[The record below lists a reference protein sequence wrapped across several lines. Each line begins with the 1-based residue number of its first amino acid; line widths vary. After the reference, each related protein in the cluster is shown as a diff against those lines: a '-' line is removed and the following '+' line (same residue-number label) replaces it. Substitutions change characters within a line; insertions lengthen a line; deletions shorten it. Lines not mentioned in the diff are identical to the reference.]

1 MHFLIK
7 YTYLLSHSAP
17 TSNFLPFFSPIQK
30 KAKRNIQGSTI
41 IYAIWAIW
49 ATILLAIVYKFKLH
63 GSELT
68 WSSGFGV
75 VFGLAA
81 SGLYRINRRWKN
93 ERSQRLAMIPG
104 AKGIQSLIHHIPSW
118 ISFSDTEKM
127 EWLNNILAKAWPFYD
142 AAICAE
148 VKAQVEPLMDQYRP
162 PFIKKIYFKKLTFG
176 DAPFR
181 VEGIR
186 VDEKQIDRVQI
197 EVDFRWAGDANIFL
211 AIELPA
217 GGSATRMVPKVSDLA
232 VSGTLR
238 VILSPLLPE
247 IPGFG
252 AAPISLMKPPVVKFH
267 LDFGAAF
274 GGSYTAGAIVSWLD
288 PFLRS
293 TVAGML
299 VWPKRIVVPI
309 LPEEVTGPLDD
320 LFLRHK
326 GALQIEV
333 LTADGLPRMD
343 RLGTSD
349 PYVEVYT
356 MSNVVEK
363 TTVKKNTLTPRWN
376 ERLWLLVQEPD
387 SQFAYVT
394 MNDVDMINVK
404 EIFRINLIKGAANIL
419 NAKSLMGRAML
430 RISDFAAHPAEPVE
444 TTVPLGL
451 GEFNDEDGC
460 GGGRGELNLRV
471 TYWPLDKMGGH
482 RSASY
487 GALIVT
493 LIKCEDLAA
502 ADLPLNTS
510 DPFIKFVC
518 NKETQNSSTVFS
530 NCNPKWATGTAIFDW
545 FKVPAGEP
553 LDLTVWDYDRFSG
566 NELLGR
572 LSINIY
578 EEVASAPG
586 GDVTKTWAL
595 KDVPKKWSFREDIEI
610 KPSTIT
616 MRLQWI
622 PFT

>member
-1 MHFLIK
+1 MLFLK
-7 YTYLLSHSAP
+7 TKPS
-17 TSNFLPFFSPIQK
+17 FVFSLQK
-30 KAKRNIQGSTI
+30 KAKRNIQGRTI
-41 IYAIWAIW
+41 VFALWAMWTAVLIYFIR
-49 ATILLAIVYKFKLH
+49 YFKLK
-63 GSELT
+63 GPELH
-68 WSSGFGV
+68 WSSGIGVFFGIA
-75 VFGLAA
+75 GAA
-81 SGLYRINRRWKN
+81 LYRINRRWKN

-104 AKGIQSLIHHIPSW
+104 AKGIQRLVHHIPSW

-127 EWLNNILAKAWPFYD
+127 EWLNTVLEKAWPFYD

-148 VKAQVEPLMDQYRP
+148 VKTQVEPLMEQFRP
-162 PFIKKIYFKKLTFG
+162 PFIRRIYFKKLTFG

-186 VDEKQIDRVQI
+186 VDEKQLDRVQI

-217 GGSATRMVPKVSDLA
+217 GGNATRMVPKVSDMA

-252 AAPISLMKPPVVKFH
+252 AATISLMKPPVVKFH

-274 GGSYTAGAIVSWLD
+274 GGAISAGAVVSWLD

-299 VWPKRIVVPI
+299 VWPKRIVVPL

-320 LFLRHK
+320 LYLRHK

-333 LTADGLPRMD
+333 LTAEGLPRMD
-343 RLGTSD
+343 VLGTSD

-356 MSNVVEK
+356 TANLIEK
-363 TTVKKNTLTPRWN
+363 TTVKKNTLAPRWN
-376 ERLWLLVQEPD
+376 ERLWLLVQEPAE
-387 SQFAYVT
+387 QFAYVT
-394 MNDVDMINVK
+394 MNDVDLLNVK
-404 EIFRINLIKGAANIL
+404 DLFRVNIIKGARNVFM
-419 NAKSLMGRAML
+419 AKDLMGRAML
-430 RISDFAAHPAEPVE
+430 RISDFAAAPAEPVD
-444 TTVPLGL
+444 TTVPLGM

-460 GGGRGELNLRV
+460 GGGRGELSLRV
-471 TYWPLDKMGGH
+471 TYWPFEKMGGH
-482 RSASY
+482 TTASF

-502 ADLPLNTS
+502 ADLPINSS
-510 DPFIKFVC
+510 DPFVKFTC
-518 NKETQNSSTVFS
+518 NNETQSSTVVS
-530 NCNPKWATGTAIFDW
+530 NNLNPKWPTGTAIFDW
-545 FKVPAGEP
+545 FRVSAGE
-553 LDLTVWDYDRFSG
+553 LLEVCVYDYDRFTS
-566 NELLGR
+566 NELLGSVSVN
-572 LSINIY
+572 LFS
-578 EEVASAPG
+578 EVASAPG

-595 KDVPKKWSFREDIEI
+595 KGVPKEWTFRGGLERTFSKRKDDTET
-610 KPSTIT
+610 KASTIT
-616 MRLQWI
+616 MRMQWI